1 MMVAV
6 ETRVR
11 VSVWQE
17 DVDEHKER
25 IEKLQV
31 QGRAAWGKP
40 ENERTEMD
48 ELLMC
53 IYPPPVE
60 DARKCLEWEAHDR
73 YGTHTRM
80 QRRRSNDEWNNAGVS
95 RNEANFYQDA
105 RLKLLVR
112 FDETANQFV
121 PMTMDE
127 YAHEKEQSE
136 TMHINNAAIVN
147 VGNWEG
153 LIDKGPMLYKRG
165 LAEDLIS
172 ETQRKNAY
180 RTTRRLITRA
190 EEWGSDNAELV
201 SDPVFAAYQ
210 ASDGKSTIIVLLY
223 DGKRFVDAWEATNAP
238 WDTGKKSF
246 YFSAE
251 NDATDTIAFR
261 DCPPKLYAEHLG
273 RAYKRPD
280 GTEEASMYAWND
292 LVPNVFC
299 EFSVD
304 AKAFLAG
311 LKMGAGVASKE
322 VDRPNICAVAME
334 LTNNLCTLISIDTYR
349 LLVQNFPIASDN
361 QREEMV
367 EYDKLPLLPSEFC
380 TFVVKAMKKPV
391 GNLRVRIGKEDD
403 GKYVIQ
409 FVGDVQ
415 KKGEIAPI
423 QFTTRCV
430 NGTMVNWRR
439 VVPESNQCEVR
450 VDAAAMKEGLTEL
463 KSFASEDAGRIVC
476 EVMPDKFL
484 LSAGNEDKHAVEVF
498 HRGMS
503 GDAVEVFAFH
513 DKYLVDFMVDK
524 YEPLVLHID
533 GPLRSIK
540 LVSDGFIYV
549 LMPMQVM

>member
-6 ETRVR
+6 ETRV
-11 VSVWQE
+11 SVWQE
-17 DVDEHKER
+17 DVQEHKER
-25 IEKLQV
+25 LEKLQV
-31 QGRAAWGKP
+31 QGRAVWDKP
-40 ENERTEMD
+40 ENERTEID
-48 ELLMC
+48 ELLMG
-53 IYPPPVE
+53 IYAPPIE
-60 DARKCLEWEAHDR
+60 AARKCLEWEAYAR

-80 QRRRSNDEWNNAGVS
+80 RRRRSNDEWSKASVS
-95 RNEANFYQDA
+95 RNETDFYQDA

-127 YAHEKEQSE
+127 YANEKGQSE
-136 TMHINNAAIVN
+136 ARHINEAAVSN
-147 VGNWEG
+147 VEHWSG
-153 LIDKGPMLYKRG
+153 LLVKGPILYKRG
-165 LAEDLIS
+165 PAEDLIN

-180 RTTRRLITRA
+180 RTTRRLITKA

-201 SDPVFAAYQ
+201 NDPVFAAYQ
-210 ASDGKSTIIVLLY
+210 ANDGKSTIIVILY
-223 DGKRFVDAWEATNAP
+223 DGKRFVDAWEATNAL
-238 WDTGKKSF
+238 WDTNKKSL

-251 NDATDTIAFR
+251 NDATDIIAFR

-280 GTEEASMYAWND
+280 GTEEASMYAWDD

-334 LTNNLCTLISIDTYR
+334 LTNNLCTLISTDTYR
-349 LLVQNFPIASDN
+349 LLVQDFPIASDN
-361 QREEMV
+361 QREQMV
-367 EYDKLPLLPSEFC
+367 SNVPLLPSEFC
-380 TFVVKAMKKPV
+380 TFAVKVMKKPV

-409 FVGDVQ
+409 LVGDVQ

-450 VDAAAMKEGLTEL
+450 VDAAAMKEGLAEL

-484 LSAGNEDKHAVEVF
+484 LSAGNEDKRAVEVL
-498 HRGMS
+498 HRGIS

-513 DKYLVDFMVDK
+513 DKYLVDFMVDD
-524 YEPLVLHID
+524 YEPLSLYLN
-533 GPLRSIK
+533 GPLRSMK
-540 LVSDGFIYV
+540 LVSDSFIYL